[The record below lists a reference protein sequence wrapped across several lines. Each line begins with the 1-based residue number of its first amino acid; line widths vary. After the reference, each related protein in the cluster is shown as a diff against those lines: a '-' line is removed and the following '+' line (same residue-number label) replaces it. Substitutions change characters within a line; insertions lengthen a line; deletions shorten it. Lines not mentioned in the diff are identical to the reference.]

1 MRTLATPG
9 TRLIIE
15 RASRSLTKQVPGRP
29 FFPLFF
35 VVFSVSFLEG
45 FGRLWGAILGVLFDD
60 FLVLFSM
67 KTVIDVSID
76 FSSIVGR
83 ILGGSILENGA
94 LA

>member
-1 MRTLATPG
+1 MVATPG

-15 RASRSLTKQVPGRP
+15 RASRSLTKQVPCLP

-35 VVFSVSFLEG
+35 VVFSESFLEG
-45 FGRLWGAILGVLFDD
+45 FGRLRGPILGGIFCD
-60 FLVLFSM
+60 FLVLVSM
-67 KTVIDVSID
+67 KKTIQFSID
-76 FSSIVGR
+76 FSSIFGR

>member
-15 RASRSLTKQVPGRP
+15 RASRSLTKQVPCRP

-35 VVFSVSFLEG
+35 VVLSVSFLEG

-76 FSSIVGR
+76 FSSIFGRNVG
-83 ILGGSILENGA
+83 GPTFENGA
-94 LA
+94 FA

>member
-1 MRTLATPG
+1 M
-9 TRLIIE
+9 
-15 RASRSLTKQVPGRP
+15 
-29 FFPLFF
+29 
-35 VVFSVSFLEG
+35 SFLEG

-60 FLVLFSM
+60 LLVLFSM

-76 FSSIVGR
+76 FSSIFGR